1 MPYSLDD
8 PPEGWP
14 PSNWEMLD
22 EFAANTHCCDW
33 QWWLNLFGGDAT
45 MAGYARWL
53 TCKVQWG
60 IICPGEGGEPQ

>member
-33 QWWLNLFGGDAT
+33 AWWVSRYGDW
-45 MAGYARWL
+45 AGYARWL
-53 TCKVQWG
+53 TCTIQWG
-60 IICPGEGGEPQ
+60 IVCPGEGGDPS